1 MDIQV
6 DSTTNETILFSPN
19 FDYLY
24 LLQSFVPSSH
34 HQKEEKPSLFISFIL
49 TSQLCLLA
57 AFVVAAGKAETAEE
71 QPKKAKRGIL
81 LGTAGSSVGLE
92 LGPASSGGLGLSG
105 LANDQLSAGVD
116 SGAIVQQ
123 APTVLVQRYPPIA
136 YYARQSL
143 APVLREV
150 SVQTAHPANQRPTTV
165 AVSPPQPPVR
175 LQASPISVSQH
186 VNIPQL
192 VSQSVP
198 VLVSAVSS
206 SSAGAGF
213 ASRIDSSGS
222 VTAGSGLA
230 TTTDLASRGF
240 ASNLGYASSGGAAA
254 LGAVGALWG
263 IKKRK
268 KEIENGGREEKRES
282 LVN

>member
-1 MDIQV
+1 MPLI
-6 DSTTNETILFSPN
+6 
-19 FDYLY
+19 YLK
-24 LLQSFVPSSH
+24 L
-34 HQKEEKPSLFISFIL
+34 SLFA
-49 TSQLCLLA
+49 QLCLLA
-57 AFVVAAGKAETAEE
+57 AIVVAAGKAETAEKHS
-71 QPKKAKRGIL
+71 KKAKRGIL
-81 LGTAGSSVGLE
+81 LGTVGSSVGLE
-92 LGPASSGGLGLSG
+92 LGPASNGGLGLSG
-105 LANDQLSAGVD
+105 LANGQLSAGVEG
-116 SGAIVQQ
+116 GAIVQQ

-150 SVQTAHPANQRPTTV
+150 SVQTAHPAVNQRPATV
-165 AVSPPQPPVR
+165 AVGASQPAVR

-240 ASNLGYASSGGAAA
+240 ASNLGHGSSGGAAA
-254 LGAVGALWG
+254 LGAVGAL
-263 IKKRK
+263 
-268 KEIENGGREEKRES
+268 
-282 LVN
+282 

>member
-105 LANDQLSAGVD
+105 LANGQLSAGVD
-116 SGAIVQQ
+116 GGAIVQQ

-230 TTTDLASRGF
+230 SGLATTTDLASRGF

-254 LGAVGALWG
+254 LGAVGAL
-263 IKKRK
+263 
-268 KEIENGGREEKRES
+268 
-282 LVN
+282 